1 MKVLAKVTL
10 VVNKTEYAPDMEVE
24 ISNEK
29 EAESLIERGFASRIV
44 KNESQ
49 SSQPPS
55 SSSSKQDNSQKSDK
69 NASKSTKNDKN
80 TLKKMKKAKRRLIT
94 VVQQFQKAVDHL
106 FKKLGKN
113 AKYQNRDVLV
123 FLLRPDM
130 VVSVGFSQAHT
141 ATNMMKMRISDAP
154 YLQIGEK
161 LYCDNKEYT
170 VSQEPL
176 KDTNNL
182 TWSFEV
188 ICT

>member
-80 TLKKMKKAKRRLIT
+80 TLKKDEKSKKE
-94 VVQQFQKAVDHL
+94 
-106 FKKLGKN
+106 LGKN

>member
-1 MKVLAKVTL
+1 MAH
-10 VVNKTEYAPDMEVE
+10 
-24 ISNEK
+24 
-29 EAESLIERGFASRIV
+29 
-44 KNESQ
+44 
-49 SSQPPS
+49 
-55 SSSSKQDNSQKSDK
+55 
-69 NASKSTKNDKN
+69 
-80 TLKKMKKAKRRLIT
+80 
-94 VVQQFQKAVDHL
+94 QFQKAVDHL
-106 FKKLGKN
+106 FEKLGKT
-113 AKYQNRDVLV
+113 ARYQNRDVLV

>member
-1 MKVLAKVTL
+1 M
-10 VVNKTEYAPDMEVE
+10 
-24 ISNEK
+24 
-29 EAESLIERGFASRIV
+29 
-44 KNESQ
+44 
-49 SSQPPS
+49 
-55 SSSSKQDNSQKSDK
+55 
-69 NASKSTKNDKN
+69 
-80 TLKKMKKAKRRLIT
+80 
-94 VVQQFQKAVDHL
+94 VQQFQKAVDHL
-106 FKKLGKN
+106 FKKLGKT

-141 ATNMMKMRISDAP
+141 ATNIMKMRISDAP

-188 ICT
+188 VCT